1 MPTPRPTLAAPPE
14 SPSYTLWLQEGS
26 VDYSSHRDAGLEE
39 DRDLKQNSV
48 KQKKKTCCL
57 S

>member
-14 SPSYTLWLQEGS
+14 SPSYKLWLQEGS
-26 VDYSSHRDAGLEE
+26 VDYSAHRDAGLEE
-39 DRDLKQNSV
+39 DRELKQHCV